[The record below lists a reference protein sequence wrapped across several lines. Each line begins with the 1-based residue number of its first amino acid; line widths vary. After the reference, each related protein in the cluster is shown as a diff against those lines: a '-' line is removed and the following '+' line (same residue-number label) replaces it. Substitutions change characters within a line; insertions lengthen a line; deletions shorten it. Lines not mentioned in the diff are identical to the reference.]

1 MFSEKNPNM
10 AHKLN
15 IGEGRSTEIVFALPS
30 YAQSKTKQII
40 DTKAAWQKTNYRQV
54 KWFAR
59 FVNNT

>member
-1 MFSEKNPNM
+1 MRRTNKMFSEKNPNM

-40 DTKAAWQKTNYRQV
+40 DTKAA
-54 KWFAR
+54 
-59 FVNNT
+59 